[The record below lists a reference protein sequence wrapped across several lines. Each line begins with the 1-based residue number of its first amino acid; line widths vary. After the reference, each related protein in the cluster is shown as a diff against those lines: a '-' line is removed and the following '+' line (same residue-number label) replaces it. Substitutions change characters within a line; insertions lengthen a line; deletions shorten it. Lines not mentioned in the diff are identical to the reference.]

1 MHTHTHTCMHTHTQ
15 THTHTTNTHTSVGR
29 VGRRNLRSSVGQGGH
44 DQNVNLFQRC
54 VVLPAQLQHQVLP
67 LGIEFIAIQPLHV
80 LHVEA
85 EELDDGVD
93 IMGVSGQATEHRLLH
108 GRGVEAFV
116 EVASAWLD
124 ERKVLAR
131 ALSVH

>member
-1 MHTHTHTCMHTHTQ
+1 MHARTHSD
-15 THTHTTNTHTSVGR
+15 THTHTTNTRTSVGR

-44 DQNVNLFQRC
+44 DQDVNLLQRC
-54 VVLPAQLQHQVLP
+54 IILPAQLQHQVLP

-85 EELDDGVD
+85 EELDNGVD

-108 GRGVEAFV
+108 GHGVEAFV
-116 EVASAWLD
+116 EVASAWLG

>member
-1 MHTHTHTCMHTHTQ
+1 M
-15 THTHTTNTHTSVGR
+15 
-29 VGRRNLRSSVGQGGH
+29 
-44 DQNVNLFQRC
+44 
-54 VVLPAQLQHQVLP
+54 
-67 LGIEFIAIQPLHV
+67 